1 MTYNN
6 LIFFDSES
14 NELNLTYDL
23 TTDLWEGVCY
33 LPRVS
38 TGLYETLSLYIL
50 EKVQG
55 ELGNEKFVTPISD
68 VTQVF
73 FDYEF
78 NVGYDISEDIFL
90 YSTYSKDGNVF
101 VQKDSK
107 KTTQLADS
115 SQKIGF
121 NQASGLNIVNSSAT
135 SVPLSCNIA
144 MMSEIEGYHTN
155 VLSIF
160 SYTDQNNRTLIAN
173 IRIYGETEAEDE
185 RLNVL
190 LSNIGMEFDNSDF
203 FIFKDT
209 NINELSPDNIILN
222 AKRKELLLQASQ
234 IKPFVGTYKALL
246 NAIDF
251 YGYNKL
257 TLKEYWLNIN
267 EQSEYFGKLKAVAV
281 PNQDVTGFLANK
293 NQNNQLPSS
302 NQKKTS
308 RFSLVYRLNNATGNV
323 DEWDIPTVEE
333 AFDYSPDEVLIK
345 LYGLKNKLQKNF
357 LPLQAKIVDITG
369 EGDYFSQFN
378 QNVWNNQH
386 IIKKQTSGV
395 DVDFKKYPEQRQL
408 FIEDLRKVDYRLTG
422 INQDFLQTNN
432 RVEEHILVSP
442 NYSIIDGYAN
452 NRLTIYGADLSG
464 QISTTYSY
472 MYDGNVFNRAKV
484 ISVTYDGEN
493 TIIDTDEEILSTEA
507 SMSPSTFTIFNN
519 VAEILTES
527 IANFYGDYYD
537 GDLST
542 FNTVA
547 GIPIGCPVVLN
558 IESYKDKWDDA
569 EFTWMDSGKKYSGF
583 DMYNFYE
590 DFPAHPTNP
599 SLNYYDYLKS
609 NEDYE
614 FLTWENWWHAN
625 IYEVEWVISGPNNY
639 LKEFRGSIESYSTF
653 PITLPFAGD
662 YSIELNLYDL
672 YNFKSTY
679 RKKDYINVKNKNVEV
694 YGIYQE
700 LAEKKSWN
708 LYKNK
713 WDSAGS
719 DWNTSSENE
728 IEVDDVLA
736 TYYLTLDRAN
746 YIQDDQFG
754 REFSTVRRFI
764 DANSITGFS
773 ETTGPYVFD
782 ELKEHLW
789 NDGSKISW
797 DMTRIGADIN
807 SSFKINLNGG
817 ENGHFMFIQHDNPI
831 TNESIDDIYQIVS
844 PMPVDN
850 TDVDAWFL
858 IAEELQNLDPTEHPL
873 FAKFNYNVIGVD
885 SDNNISTGET
895 TMGYDRCD
903 YMLIVAIEPS
913 RSYEYTSVGFNNPL
927 CGEVVANS
935 EIHFKSYNP
944 NFNNLK
950 MIRSHERVNL
960 LNHVTFSY
968 DTTKMPGIVSQN
980 WRLKNNTLNVDDI
993 YYNNQW
999 LTYLFKYRGE
1009 YEIQLE
1015 LIDLNGNKNIINKN
1029 IIKII

>member
-14 NELNLTYDL
+14 NELNLSYDS

-33 LPRVS
+33 LPKVS

-50 EKVQG
+50 EKVEG
-55 ELGNEKFVTPISD
+55 ELGNEMFVTPISIASSAY
-68 VTQVF
+68 

-78 NVGYDISEDIFL
+78 NSGYDLSEDVFL
-90 YSTYSKDGNVF
+90 YSTYAKDGDAF

-107 KTTQLADS
+107 KTSSLAHS

-121 NQASGLNIVNSSAT
+121 NQSSGLNIVNSSVT
-135 SVPLSCNIA
+135 NVPLSCNIA
-144 MMSEIEGYHTN
+144 MMSEVEGYHTN
-155 VLSIF
+155 VLSIY
-160 SYTDQNNRTLIAN
+160 SYTDVNNRTLIAN

-222 AKRKELLLQASQ
+222 AKRKELLIQASQ
-234 IKPFVGTYKALL
+234 IKPFIGTYKALL

-251 YGYNKL
+251 YGYDKI

-267 EQSEYFGKLKAVAV
+267 EQSENFGKLKAVAV
-281 PNQDVTGFLANK
+281 PNQSVTGFLANK
-293 NQNNQLPSS
+293 NQNNQLPNS

-308 RFSLVYRLNNATGNV
+308 RFSLVYRLNNTTGNV
-323 DEWDIPTVEE
+323 DEWDIPTVQES
-333 AFDYSPDEVLIK
+333 FDYSIDEVLIK

-386 IIKKQTSGV
+386 VIKKQTAGV
-395 DVDFKKYPEQRQL
+395 DVDFKKYPETRQF

-422 INQDFLQTNN
+422 IDQDFLQTNN
-432 RVEEHILVSP
+432 SVETITIVSP
-442 NYSIIDGYAN
+442 NYSIIDGYSK
-452 NRLTIYGADLSG
+452 NRFTIYGVDVSD
-464 QISTTYSY
+464 QVSSIYSY
-472 MYDGNVFNRAKV
+472 MFDGDVFNRAKV

-493 TIIDTDEEILSTEA
+493 TVIITDEEILATEA
-507 SMSPSTFTIFNN
+507 SMSPSTFTIFNK
-519 VAEILTES
+519 VSEVLVDS
-527 IANFYGDYYD
+527 IDKFYQDYYNN
-537 GDLST
+537 DLST
-542 FNTVA
+542 ANTIA

-558 IESYKDKWDDA
+558 VESYKDKWDDA
-569 EFTWMDSGKKYSGF
+569 DFTWMDSGKKYSGI

-590 DFPAHPTNP
+590 DFPEHPSDP
-599 SLNYYDYLKS
+599 LLNYYDYLKS

-614 FLTWENWWHAN
+614 LITWSNWWKTSV
-625 IYEVEWVISGPNNY
+625 YEVEWVISGPNNY
-639 LKEFRGSIESYSTF
+639 LKEFRGSVDTYSKF

-694 YGIYQE
+694 YGVYQK
-700 LAEKKSWN
+700 LLEKKNWN

-713 WDSAGS
+713 WNSVGS
-719 DWNTSSENE
+719 DWDTGSENE
-728 IEVDDVLA
+728 VEVDDVIA

-746 YIQDDQFG
+746 YIQDDLFG

-764 DANSITGFS
+764 DANETTGFS
-773 ETTGPYVFD
+773 ETTGPYVFN
-782 ELKEHLW
+782 ELKEHAW
-789 NDGSKISW
+789 NDGVSTSW

-807 SSFKINLNGG
+807 SSFKIDLNGK
-817 ENGHFMFIQHDNPI
+817 ENGHFMFIQYNDPM
-831 TNESIDDIYQIVS
+831 TNESILDTYQIVS

-850 TDVDAWFL
+850 TDITAWLL
-858 IAEELQNLDPTEHPL
+858 IAEELQNLNPVEHPL
-873 FAKFNYNVIGVD
+873 FTKFNYNMIGVD
-885 SDNNISTGET
+885 SDNNTATGET
-895 TMGYDRCD
+895 SMGYDRCD
-903 YMLIVAIEPS
+903 FMLIVAEEPS

-927 CGEVVANS
+927 GGEIVPDS
-935 EIHFKSYNP
+935 EVHFKSYNP

-950 MIRSHERVNL
+950 MVRSHERINL

-968 DTTKMPGIVSQN
+968 DTTKMPGIISHN
-980 WRLKNNTLNVDDI
+980 WRLKNNTLNIDDI

-999 LTYLFKYRGE
+999 LTYLFKYKGE

-1015 LIDLNGNKNIINKN
+1015 LIDSNGNKNTINKN